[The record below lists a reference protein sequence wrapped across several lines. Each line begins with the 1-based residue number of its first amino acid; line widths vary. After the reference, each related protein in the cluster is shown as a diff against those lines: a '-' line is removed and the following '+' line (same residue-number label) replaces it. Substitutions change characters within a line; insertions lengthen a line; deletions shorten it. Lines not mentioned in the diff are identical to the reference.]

1 MTNGSIVRWAARGA
15 AAIVVAAAL
24 SGCRSEGNRPQEAVA
39 KGSQAVSNAP
49 VSSAVTAGSTG
60 LELRVLTNTC
70 GANQVEDFFEVVNN
84 GTTDPREIS

>member
-1 MTNGSIVRWAARGA
+1 
-15 AAIVVAAAL
+15 
-24 SGCRSEGNRPQEAVA
+24 
-39 KGSQAVSNAP
+39 
-49 VSSAVTAGSTG
+49 VTAGSTG